1 MRMVKGIIIG
11 SAITAAAYMMCSE
24 GMINK
29 RKMMKQALRPSRK
42 SQAPTETAYSHPQRK
57 CLNTISMQ
65 ATSIP
70 SKLLLTAFM

>member
-29 RKMMKQALRPSRK
+29 RKMMKQARK
-42 SQAPTETAYSHPQRK
+42 WARK
-57 CLNTISMQ
+57 MGADC
-65 ATSIP
+65 
-70 SKLLLTAFM
+70 